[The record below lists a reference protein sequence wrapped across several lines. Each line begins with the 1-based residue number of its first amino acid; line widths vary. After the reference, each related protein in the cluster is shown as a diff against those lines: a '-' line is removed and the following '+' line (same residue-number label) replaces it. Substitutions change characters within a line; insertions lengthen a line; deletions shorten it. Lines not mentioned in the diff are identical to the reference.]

1 MTTSQTSIMDIYN
14 MLGVKPTSSLKEV
27 KKAYI
32 DMARMCHPDK
42 GGNADDMRI
51 LKDSYDWICV
61 QLQQVSLEASKG
73 TYEEREADYQTYM
86 EKQKEERL
94 NTPLP
99 TMTEIEQSVH
109 ITTVNAHTYA
119 QLKSRIYTRFP
130 HTNDTFLRDICMK
143 RAYFYRENESEML
156 SKLDYILDDVEAL
169 NNEACIHHPSSIP
182 GGYGAMLDAS
192 TIANSESSKT
202 TDRTASTLPLHL

>member
-1 MTTSQTSIMDIYN
+1 MDIYN